1 MLEIHKVSK
10 FFKKRTKSGS
20 KWRDWIKPRYEK
32 FQALKS
38 ISFDVAQWE
47 KIAFIWPNGAG
58 KSTTIKAILWILH
71 YDEWNIKVFGKD
83 PRKDRKHIAKLTS
96 SVFGQRSQLLY
107 HLPLMDSFNFFKII
121 YDIPQDIFDQ
131 RLEKF
136 VNRFWVQEF
145 LHQPVR
151 KLSLG
156 QRMKWEII
164 ASLLHWPKAIFL
176 DEPTVGLDII
186 AKKVL
191 YEILNEIHKEENIT
205 IFLTSHDLLDIQ
217 NLCDRAVVINRW
229 EILYDGQIDDLMK
242 TYANKKT
249 IRYKEKESLE
259 REELEIENDAELIQ
273 KTIKYLFENKNI
285 EDVTVENIPLEEV
298 IEEFY
303 R

>member
-1 MLEIHKVSK
+1 MLKVHKVSK
-10 FFKKRTKSGS
+10 FFKKRVKTGS
-20 KWRDWIKPRYEK
+20 KWIDRLKPKYEK

-38 ISFDVAQWE
+38 ISFDVNQWE

-71 YDEWNIKVFGKD
+71 YDEWTIKVFGKD
-83 PRKDRKHIAKLTS
+83 PRKYRTSIAKLTS

-107 HLPLMDSFNFFKII
+107 HLPLIDSFNFFKII
-121 YDIPQDIFDQ
+121 YDIPQDIFDE
-131 RLEKF
+131 RLKKF
-136 VNRFWVQEF
+136 VSRFWVQEF

-191 YEILNEIHKEENIT
+191 YEILNEIHREENIT
-205 IFLTSHDLLDIQ
+205 IFLTSHDLWDIQ

-229 EILYDGQIDDLMK
+229 EILYDGKIDALMR

-259 REELEIENDAELIQ
+259 REEVEIENDSILIQ
-273 KTIKYLFENKNI
+273 KTIKHLFDNKNI
-285 EDVTVENIPLEEV
+285 EDVTIENIPLEEI

>member
-1 MLEIHKVSK
+1 MLKIHKVTK
-10 FFKKRTKSGS
+10 IFKKRKKSGS
-20 KWRDWIKPRYEK
+20 KRIDLLKPIYED
-32 FQALKS
+32 FHALKS

-47 KIAFIWPNGAG
+47 KVAFIWPNWAG

-71 YDEWNIKVFGKD
+71 YNEWEIKVFGKD
-83 PRKDRKHIAKLTS
+83 PRKDRKAIARLTS

-107 HLPLMDSFNFFKII
+107 HLPLIDSFNFFKII
-121 YDIPQDIFDQ
+121 YDIPQEIFDK

-136 VNRFWVQEF
+136 INRFWIQEF
-145 LHQPVR
+145 LYQPVR

-191 YEILNEIHKEENIT
+191 YEILNEIHREENIT
-205 IFLTSHDLLDIQ
+205 IFLTSHDLWDIQ
-217 NLCDRAVVINRW
+217 NLCDRAVVINRG
-229 EILYDGQIDDLMK
+229 EILYDGKIDDLMK
-242 TYANKKT
+242 TYANKKF

-259 REELEIENDAELIQ
+259 RQEVEIENDSDTIQ
-273 KTIKYLFENKNI
+273 KTIKHLFENKNI
-285 EDVTVENIPLEEV
+285 EDVTIENIPLEDV

-303 R
+303 K

>member
-1 MLEIHKVSK
+1 M
-10 FFKKRTKSGS
+10 
-20 KWRDWIKPRYEK
+20 KPKYEK
-32 FQALKS
+32 FEALKS
-38 ISFDVAQWE
+38 ISFNVSQWE
-47 KIAFIWPNGAG
+47 KVAFIWPNGAG
-58 KSTTIKAILWILH
+58 KSTTIKAILGILY
-71 YDEWNIKVFGKD
+71 YDEWEISVFGKD
-83 PRKDRKHIAKLTS
+83 PRKDRKSIAKLTS

-107 HLPLMDSFNFFKII
+107 HLPLIDSFNFFKII
-121 YDIPQDIFDQ
+121 YDMPQNIFDQ

-136 VNRFWVQEF
+136 VSRFWVKEF

-205 IFLTSHDLLDIQ
+205 IFLTSHDLWDIQ

-259 REELEIENDAELIQ
+259 REEVEIANDSELIQ
-273 KTIKYLFENKNI
+273 KTIKHLFENKNI
-285 EDVTVENIPLEEV
+285 EDVTIENIPLEEV